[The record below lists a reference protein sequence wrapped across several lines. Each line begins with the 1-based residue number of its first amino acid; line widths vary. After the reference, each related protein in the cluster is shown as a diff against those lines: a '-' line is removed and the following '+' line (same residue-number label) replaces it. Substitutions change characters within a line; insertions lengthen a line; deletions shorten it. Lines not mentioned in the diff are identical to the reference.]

1 MIYQLYN
8 AHKIKLRL
16 VRLRLRDIGKGQ
28 REGERNTGRKWKDAV
43 NNLNITRTDAELH
56 RPCEQS

>member
-16 VRLRLRDIGKGQ
+16 VKIRLRDIGKGQ
-28 REGERNTGRKWKDAV
+28 REGERKEGD
-43 NNLNITRTDAELH
+43 IE
-56 RPCEQS
+56 